1 MAAPAGKPAEHA
13 GEQTLRLDAD
23 RTRDE
28 LGAVLEEVR
37 RRLAPKELA
46 RSAAGSLRKHP
57 RQLAGGI
64 AAGAAVVTGIVVL
77 TQRAKRRG

>member
-1 MAAPAGKPAEHA
+1 MAAPARKLGEHA

-37 RRLAPKELA
+37 RRLTPKDLA

-57 RQLAGGI
+57 LRLAGGI
-64 AAGAAVVTGIVVL
+64 AAGAAVVTGIVVIN
-77 TQRAKRRG
+77 QRAKRRG